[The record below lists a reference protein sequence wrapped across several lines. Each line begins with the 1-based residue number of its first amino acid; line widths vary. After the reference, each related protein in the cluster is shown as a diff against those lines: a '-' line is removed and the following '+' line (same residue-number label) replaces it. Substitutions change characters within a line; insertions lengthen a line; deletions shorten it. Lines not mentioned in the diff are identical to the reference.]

1 VNGKEQTDEAGDRS
15 CVEKNS
21 APHLF
26 FCEFCSTHIVY
37 LYFLSLSLSL
47 SLSHNACTAEST
59 DLSFSNPGSF
69 CSFCVTS
76 YNPLV
81 STKTEPFLN
90 LLSNSNDPAKEF
102 CDHAHNCNSAFVLPY
117 VLNLKPSASF
127 QNFGIKQVQ
136 LVKMTVGIC
145 NKEIVM
151 KLLRESP
158 AVLRMSSCCRVKLD
172 EEKSKH
178 AGLAQHN

>member
-1 VNGKEQTDEAGDRS
+1 VTPTENKTCVANKMSHRDIEHRWNPHVSGLVRFLGFGEWKRADRRGRWS
-15 CVEKNS
+15 IMCWEKQRTTLV
-21 APHLF
+21 HLWILF
-26 FCEFCSTHIVY
+26 NPCSVP
-37 LYFLSLSLSL
+37 LLSLSLSL
-47 SLSHNACTAEST
+47 SLNACTAEST

-127 QNFGIKQVQ
+127 QNFGRP
-136 LVKMTVGIC
+136 
-145 NKEIVM
+145 E
-151 KLLRESP
+151 P
-158 AVLRMSSCCRVKLD
+158 
-172 EEKSKH
+172 
-178 AGLAQHN
+178 